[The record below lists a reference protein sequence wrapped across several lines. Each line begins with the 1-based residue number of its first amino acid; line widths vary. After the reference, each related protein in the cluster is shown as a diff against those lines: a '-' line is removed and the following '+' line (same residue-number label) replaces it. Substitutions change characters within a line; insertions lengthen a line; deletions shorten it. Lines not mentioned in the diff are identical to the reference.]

1 MNVLATGS
9 TEFATEILQHASDQ
23 INLELGRVSGTD
35 EEAQIAKTFIDA
47 ITSQEGLEA
56 GIQGFIGGSGM
67 TAGTYSAKA
76 MSTIRN
82 VVDADAVNK
91 ALNEFSV
98 LKSAYKKAT
107 DKTVRKGLQNQ
118 LDAKESEIAE
128 LEVKGQEIYE
138 SLDNKQIS
146 KIENLRDLAD
156 AAVYQVTELNKK
168 LRRGEISE
176 EAYELSK
183 GGFDTQYK
191 EARQSLIDMELEKN
205 IGLAKEEADVKG
217 LDFETFETSKEVADF
232 VEKSN
237 MPESEKQK
245 YLNPK
250 DPKTVIS
257 AFSIGNKIVIDKEA
271 AKKTGSINIGMHE
284 FLHPVLNKLVGD
296 VKSQR
301 KMVKQFRKSM
311 TSSQRR
317 FVDKAVKKRY
327 EAKDYYT
334 EYVTVFSDA
343 LRKKQINYDK
353 TTFEKIG
360 NAIVGLFKPVGYT
373 NISFESGKDVYN
385 FIKEYDQSS
394 EQGKFTIK
402 TKDLK
407 Q

>member
-1 MNVLATGS
+1 MVGSVAYGAGTLGTGFFSDYVAENYVEFNKLKAENLNVSLDELIKTGKADNAIPVGMCAVSTGLEMLGLGIVAKGAKGALKGGSGNAGVIGKASKYLAEKLIYNTGAKTAMNVLATGS

-23 INLELGRVSGTD
+23 INLELGRVSGTN

-191 EARQSLIDMELEKN
+191 EALI
-205 IGLAKEEADVKG
+205 
-217 LDFETFETSKEVADF
+217 
-232 VEKSN
+232 
-237 MPESEKQK
+237 
-245 YLNPK
+245 Y
-250 DPKTVIS
+250 
-257 AFSIGNKIVIDKEA
+257 
-271 AKKTGSINIGMHE
+271 
-284 FLHPVLNKLVGD
+284 FL
-296 VKSQR
+296 
-301 KMVKQFRKSM
+301 
-311 TSSQRR
+311 
-317 FVDKAVKKRY
+317 
-327 EAKDYYT
+327 
-334 EYVTVFSDA
+334 
-343 LRKKQINYDK
+343 
-353 TTFEKIG
+353 
-360 NAIVGLFKPVGYT
+360 
-373 NISFESGKDVYN
+373 SFN
-385 FIKEYDQSS
+385 F
-394 EQGKFTIK
+394 
-402 TKDLK
+402 
-407 Q
+407 